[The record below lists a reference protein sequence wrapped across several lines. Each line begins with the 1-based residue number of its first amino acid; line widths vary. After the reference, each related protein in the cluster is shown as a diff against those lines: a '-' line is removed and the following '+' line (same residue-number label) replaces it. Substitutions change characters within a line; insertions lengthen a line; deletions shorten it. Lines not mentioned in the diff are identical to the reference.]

1 MTEPRNVDDNE
12 VSRFDALAHRWW
24 DPQGAFKPLHDINPI
39 RAQFI
44 DERLPLNGKRILD
57 IGCGGGILT
66 EEMSRR
72 GAQVT
77 GIDAGEAVIN
87 VARLHQIESKT
98 AVTYLRQTA
107 EEHLIDHREDYD
119 VVTCLELLEHVPNPA
134 SLVEVC
140 TQLTRPG
147 GSVFFSTINRNI
159 KSWLNAI
166 VAAEDVFGIL
176 PRGTHDYAKFIKP
189 SELSRWSRLAG
200 LELKE
205 LIGMGYNPFTGSARL
220 SCDVGINYLAWMNRP

>member
-12 VSRFDALAHRWW
+12 VSRFEALAHRWW

-98 AVTYLRQTA
+98 AVTYQRQTA
-107 EEHLIDHREDYD
+107 EEHLLNHRENYD

-166 VAAEDVFGIL
+166 IAAEYVFGIL

-220 SCDVGINYLAWMNRP
+220 IRDVGINYLAWMNRP